1 MKLFSFLVFPKSIG
15 FRDHLL
21 GFTLGLLYLIS
32 LITTADNLGFPRD
45 EGFYFRAASD
55 YARWF
60 ELLWSEPSKALAR
73 KAIDASWVSN
83 HEHPSLMKSLFAL
96 GLSLLWGKWKLF
108 EDASICMRLPAM
120 MMGAIGI
127 WVTYLFG
134 ARLFGRRAGCIAAG
148 LLGLMPHVF
157 FHAHLA
163 CFDAPIMTMWT
174 LCIYLYYRSIEE
186 RKFRYIIAL
195 GIVYGLTLETKHNAW
210 ILPAVFIP
218 HTILMLRHSFSPSA
232 LKQRLKI
239 AGNLISMAIL
249 GPAVFIA
256 LWPWLW
262 NDTGKRIEE
271 YVRFHLYHE
280 HYNIEYFHK
289 NYFSAPHPLHYALV
303 MIIATVPTITLLLFT
318 LGAGERL
325 GHLGKR
331 FKHWIAKK
339 SDQNTPSGAEEQNPG
354 DAQNDAAEGDLLLFL
369 AAGCALGPF
378 FLPDTPIFGG
388 TKHWMTAYPFMAILA
403 GRGFE
408 LGYQALCRAVEHFS
422 PRIQYFAQAGFFACA
437 LSAPLAITMHSHPF
451 GISAY
456 VPLVGGTRGG
466 ADLGFYRQFWGY
478 TTQNAD
484 AYMRANA
491 PPNGRIYF
499 HDTAWDSWNRMVI
512 EGRVR
517 KDLKGAGS
525 PSQADIGLIQY
536 EMHMAEVEHNFW
548 MVFGLKPADIVCH
561 DGVPFVGIYQ
571 RGR

>member
-1 MKLFSFLVFPKSIG
+1 MKLPTLPKSIG
-15 FRDHLL
+15 YRDHAI
-21 GFTLGLLYLIS
+21 GFLFALLYLIS
-32 LITTADNLGFPRD
+32 LMITADNLGFPRD

-60 ELLWSEPSKALAR
+60 ELLWSDPAKAITR
-73 KAIDASWVSN
+73 KAIDASWTSN

-96 GLSLLWGKWKLF
+96 GLSVLWGKWKLLD
-108 EDASICMRLPAM
+108 EASLCMRLPAM
-120 MMGAIGI
+120 LISSISI
-127 WVTYLFG
+127 WVAYLFG
-134 ARLFGRRAGCIAAG
+134 ARLYGRRAGCIAAG

-163 CFDAPIMTMWT
+163 CFDTPIMTMWT
-174 LCIYLYYRSIEE
+174 LCIYVYYRSIEE
-186 RKFRYIIAL
+186 RKIRWMIAL

-218 HTILMLRHSFSPSA
+218 HTIIMLSRSFPERGI
-232 LKQRLKI
+232 KERLKI
-239 AGNLISMAIL
+239 LGNLVSMATL
-249 GPAVFIA
+249 GPAVFVA
-256 LWPWLW
+256 LWPWMW
-262 NDTGKRIEE
+262 NDTYKRIEE

-289 NYFSAPHPLHYALV
+289 NYFGPPHPLHYTLV
-303 MIIATVPTITLLLFT
+303 LIVATVPTITLLFFA

-325 GHLGKR
+325 KHLGAR
-331 FKHWIAKK
+331 LFYWIAKK
-339 SDQNTPSGAEEQNPG
+339 PDQNSPESDKEVPSAQNPPS
-354 DAQNDAAEGDLLLFL
+354 EGDLLVFL

-408 LGYQALCRAVEHFS
+408 LGYQALGRTVERYS
-422 PRIQYFAQAGFFACA
+422 LRIQHLAQAGFFACA

-456 VPLVGGTRGG
+456 VPVVGGTRGG

-478 TTQNAD
+478 TTQNAAD
-484 AYMRANA
+484 YMQANA
-491 PPNGRIYF
+491 PQNGRIYF

-512 EGRVR
+512 EERVR
-517 KDLKGAGS
+517 KDLKGVGS

-548 MVFGLKPADIVCH
+548 MVFGLKPAEVITH

-571 RGR
+571 RNR